1 MGDAGTT
8 PNLCRSLRSKQLD
21 HLETWRFMIPDFPN
35 VWRGVLLAPPSMKA
49 AIGRALGHAF
59 SARPRQE
66 GSAEFHH
73 ILDRPSAEPPQ

>member
-1 MGDAGTT
+1 
-8 PNLCRSLRSKQLD
+8 
-21 HLETWRFMIPDFPN
+21 MIPDFPN

-73 ILDRPSAEPPQ
+73 ILDRPSTEPPQ